1 MSKADRP
8 IFTNDRFL
16 AIYFIYYFKMVLQS
30 PVSRQDSF
38 EDGKCAPIATPERS
52 KSSSGETLEKI
63 KEEIEVVKAADE
75 NPCTTES
82 STTSSLPPTSTI
94 LTTTSRLI
102 L

>member
-1 MSKADRP
+1 MKLKCV
-8 IFTNDRFL
+8 F
-16 AIYFIYYFKMVLQS
+16 LQS

-38 EDGKCAPIATPERS
+38 EEGKSAPIATPERS

-63 KEEIEVVKAADE
+63 KEEIEVVKTADE

-102 L
+102 LQFKFFECSGSVRTQTYRF